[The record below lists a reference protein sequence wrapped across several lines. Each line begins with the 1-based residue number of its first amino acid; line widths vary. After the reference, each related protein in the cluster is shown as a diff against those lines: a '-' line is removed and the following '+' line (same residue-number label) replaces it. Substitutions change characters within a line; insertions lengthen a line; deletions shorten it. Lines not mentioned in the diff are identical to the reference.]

1 MHICKTSNISLKN
14 ILIYLW
20 ERCFLNVADGTN
32 LGAVIVENGIVENI
46 ATWKYSQDMT
56 KFSPKV
62 NLTKYGKI
70 LSFREFGPDNSK
82 LSNTACFQL

>member
-32 LGAVIVENGIVENI
+32 LGAVIVENGIVENT

-56 KFSPKV
+56 KFSPK
-62 NLTKYGKI
+62 GKT
-70 LSFREFGPDNSK
+70 RNH
-82 LSNTACFQL
+82 NN